1 MVENKVIQ
9 METNTLKIK
18 MPRKTRAH
26 YALFAENTPFKMKVV
41 NRKDTYKRKPK
52 HNKGFDFRAE

>member
-1 MVENKVIQ
+1 

-52 HNKGFDFRAE
+52 HNKGFDFGAE